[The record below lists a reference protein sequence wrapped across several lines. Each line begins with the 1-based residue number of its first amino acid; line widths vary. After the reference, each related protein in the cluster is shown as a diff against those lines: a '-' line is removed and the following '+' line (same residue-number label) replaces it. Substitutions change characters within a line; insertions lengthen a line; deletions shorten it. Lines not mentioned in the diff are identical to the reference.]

1 MTVYIKDV
9 GTVAAVAAVSRLV
22 VELMPW
28 VFSQATT
35 VQGIALGALQASVSI
50 LRLSLNKPQYVNN
63 KPKLAFDTL
72 TTSAAIGASCYVISW
87 LLRRQD
93 VISSSL
99 TAKGAVVLTF
109 FSTSMVVALKRF

>member
-1 MTVYIKDV
+1 MTAYIRDV
-9 GTVAAVAAVSRLV
+9 GTVAAVAAVSGLV

-28 VFSQATT
+28 VFSKATT
-35 VQGIALGALQASVSI
+35 VQGIALGALQASVCL
-50 LRLSLNKPQYVNN
+50 LRLSLYKPQYVNN

-72 TTSAAIGASCYVISW
+72 TISAAVGASCYVTSW
-87 LLRRQD
+87 LLRSQG

-109 FSTSMVVALKRF
+109 FSTSMIVALKRF